1 MHVLNNGQ
9 GYIIRRY
16 LGLRILLKRGRPVC
30 LYLFRFAQNGISMK
44 KENGNQQ
51 EAIEFEIETMEA
63 EILGLRGKYR
73 EEAMA
78 AYRKLL
84 VASTDKPVY
93 FERY

>member
-1 MHVLNNGQ
+1 
-9 GYIIRRY
+9 
-16 LGLRILLKRGRPVC
+16 
-30 LYLFRFAQNGISMK
+30 MK

-51 EAIEFEIETMEA
+51 EAMEFEIETMEA